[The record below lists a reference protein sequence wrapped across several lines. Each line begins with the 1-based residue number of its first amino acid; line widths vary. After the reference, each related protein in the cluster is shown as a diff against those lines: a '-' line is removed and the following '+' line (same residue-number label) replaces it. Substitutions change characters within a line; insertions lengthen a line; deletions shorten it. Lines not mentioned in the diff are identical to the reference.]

1 MKTLLPYYIK
11 EMDPEYLEDIFRQ
24 SYDMDRLYAQSLL
37 TDPDKVKAFL
47 DNAIE
52 QGTEALQRD
61 TLYNLCLAFYRN
73 RVARISK
80 DKTPY
85 ARRQTELYSTYMRAY
100 SDMLHDKV
108 KEYDANKTMRLA
120 PGKVKDFSR
129 KKGIPVHCC
138 LLANAETVS
147 GNSGSPVVNAK
158 GELVGLNF
166 DRQEAGLSSIYRKNP
181 AAMRN
186 IMVDIQ
192 YVLWVLRNKSHSQ
205 YVLEELK

>member
-1 MKTLLPYYIK
+1 
-11 EMDPEYLEDIFRQ
+11 
-24 SYDMDRLYAQSLL
+24 
-37 TDPDKVKAFL
+37 
-47 DNAIE
+47 
-52 QGTEALQRD
+52 
-61 TLYNLCLAFYRN
+61 
-73 RVARISK
+73 
-80 DKTPY
+80 
-85 ARRQTELYSTYMRAY
+85 MRAY

-108 KEYDANKTMRLA
+108 NEYDANKTMRLA
-120 PGKVKDFSR
+120 PGKVKEFSS
-129 KKGIPVHCC
+129 KKDIPVHCC

-158 GELVGLNF
+158 GELIGLNF

>member
-1 MKTLLPYYIK
+1 
-11 EMDPEYLEDIFRQ
+11 
-24 SYDMDRLYAQSLL
+24 
-37 TDPDKVKAFL
+37 
-47 DNAIE
+47 
-52 QGTEALQRD
+52 
-61 TLYNLCLAFYRN
+61 
-73 RVARISK
+73 
-80 DKTPY
+80 
-85 ARRQTELYSTYMRAY
+85 
-100 SDMLHDKV
+100 
-108 KEYDANKTMRLA
+108 MRLA
-120 PGKVKDFSR
+120 PGKVKDFSS

-158 GELVGLNF
+158 GELIGLNF